1 MSLLRFPLP
10 SSLLFLLAFGLF
22 TPLFAQSKDD
32 SVSAKN
38 WMEQHQEKLCQKKL
52 KDLVLPGTHNSG
64 SSHLQ
69 GRRERPR
76 GDALPPDTNSL
87 KRSLALAESVYRG
100 WSQCQKR
107 SVEEQLSDGI
117 RAFDLRLA
125 RAKNGKIFCCHGL
138 YGEAFS
144 DILKAVQ
151 VFSKRH
157 PKEIILIDLA
167 KFYSWGKDEKGRDLP
182 RPSFSDAE
190 HKALRAQILKAL
202 GSSLIPPKLPGPN
215 GPAAWT
221 ASLETLWK
229 SGRSII
235 VHDRHKNAQSPFW
248 SGSIESSWANTW
260 KPETMRKRLTRTL
273 SKRRGKRFFKM
284 NGEATPDQELIL
296 KSFDPFGS
304 FPKDLREMARQTN
317 PIFLRWIQRDWASK
331 RINIVQVDHYDQS
344 ELLPLCLFLNGLR
357 SKGLSE
363 KTPKSH
369 WGRWESG
376 RSRLRRLWKRR
387 R

>member
-1 MSLLRFPLP
+1 M
-10 SSLLFLLAFGLF
+10 
-22 TPLFAQSKDD
+22 
-32 SVSAKN
+32 
-38 WMEQHQEKLCQKKL
+38 
-52 KDLVLPGTHNSG
+52 
-64 SSHLQ
+64 
-69 GRRERPR
+69 
-76 GDALPPDTNSL
+76 PPDTNAA
-87 KRSLALAESVYRG
+87 KRSLALAQSVYRG
-100 WSQCQKR
+100 WSQCQTR
-107 SVEEQLSDGI
+107 TVAEQLNDGI

-125 RAKNGKIFCCHGL
+125 RAKNGEILCCHGL
-138 YGEAFS
+138 YGESLA

-157 PKEIILIDLA
+157 PKEIIVLDLA
-167 KFYSWGKDEKGRDLP
+167 KFYSWGKDEKGRDLA

-190 HKALRAQILKAL
+190 HKALRAAILKAL
-202 GSSLIPPKLPGPN
+202 GSSLLPPKLPGPK
-215 GPAAWT
+215 GPRAWT

-260 KPETMRKRLTRTL
+260 KPKTMKRRLAGSL
-273 SKRRGKRFFKM
+273 SKSRGKCFFKL
-284 NGEATPDQELIL
+284 NGEATPDQDLIL
-296 KSFDPFGS
+296 KALDPFGTY
-304 FPKDLREMARQTN
+304 PKNLRQLARQTN
-317 PIFLRWIQRDWASK
+317 PVFLRWIQRDWASK
-331 RINIVQVDHYDQS
+331 RVNIVQVDHYDQS
-344 ELLPLCLFLNGLR
+344 ELLQLCLFLNGLR

-369 WGRWESG
+369 WGQWESG